1 MNICPSCLQTTTGKK
16 FCPYCGFNVESYAP
30 EEHHIPMLKTVGGRY
45 KVGRCL
51 GEDGFCITYTA
62 LDETTGQRCTLK
74 EFYPSD
80 ISERKGH
87 DIDRLNV
94 VPLKGK
100 EELYAK
106 TLARVEKDAKVLA
119 SLEHMEGMVKVL
131 GCVSENNTVYTAVE
145 FAEGFS
151 AAAYLRENGGKLPA
165 DEVFRLMKAP
175 MEALAKV
182 HKAGVYHRGINPEHI
197 IFTED
202 EKIVLIGFGSA
213 RDYDNGK
220 SLAPGYAA
228 PEQYRTNGVVNEA
241 TDVYSLCALI
251 YYLLTGKRPQAPA
264 QRMSMDELVKPSE
277 LCDISEA
284 REKTLL
290 NGLEIAEGKR
300 IQSVDELIEGF
311 YGEDEASEE
320 ELEPAAAINPEPAAA
335 INPEPAAAINPE
347 PAAAINPEPAAAIN
361 PEPVAATKPEPAA
374 AIKPEPAAATKPEPV
389 PAEKPKP
396 APEPK
401 PEPAEEY
408 RPVPE
413 KKKSKAPAVVLVCLL
428 LAGIGVG
435 AMMYMN
441 GSFGG
446 GAPAETAP
454 VETTAE
460 TVPEE
465 TKVTE
470 VTEATEA
477 ETDSETETDPN
488 KVIVPDLLK
497 NPLSIAINRL
507 EGENINY
514 TVIETEDT
522 SMPPEFVIKQE
533 PPAGVEMPIGA
544 PVRIYVS
551 KRPEDTAAPETTA
564 PAAQPAE
571 TTAPQTAPAAQTAS
585 VTTAETTAP
594 RTTSAPHT
602 TTAAAPRTTAATT
615 VPRTTGGSPASRVT
629 TTEPASEEKGAAAV
643 PQSSAPV
650 S

>member
-16 FCPYCGFNVESYAP
+16 FCPYCGYNVESYAP
-30 EEHHIPMLKTVGGRY
+30 EEHHIPMLKTIGGRY

-80 ISERKGH
+80 ICERKGH

-100 EELYAK
+100 EELYEK
-106 TLARVEKDAKVLA
+106 TLERVEKDAKVLA
-119 SLEHMEGMVKVL
+119 SLERMEGMVKVL

-145 FAEGFS
+145 FAEGYS

-182 HKAGVYHRGINPEHI
+182 HKAGVFHRGINPEHI

-228 PEQYRTNGVVNEA
+228 PEQYRSNGFVTEA
-241 TDVYSLCALI
+241 TDVYSICALI
-251 YYLLTGKRPQAPA
+251 YYLISGKRPQAPA
-264 QRMSMDELVKPSE
+264 RRMSMDELVKPSE

-290 NGLEIAEGKR
+290 KGLEIAEGKR
-300 IQSVDELIEGF
+300 IKSVDELMEGF
-311 YGEDEASEE
+311 YSEDEASEE
-320 ELEPAAAINPEPAAA
+320 EAEPAVSED
-335 INPEPAAAINPE
+335 
-347 PAAAINPEPAAAIN
+347 
-361 PEPVAATKPEPAA
+361 PEPVAATEPV
-374 AIKPEPAAATKPEPV
+374 PVSEPKPEPV
-389 PAEKPKP
+389 
-396 APEPK
+396 PEPK
-401 PEPAEEY
+401 PEPVPEPKPEPVSEPKPEPVSEPKPEPKSEPKPEPEPKPAEEY
-408 RPVPE
+408 RPAAE

-435 AMMYMN
+435 AMMFMN
-441 GSFGG
+441 GSLGG
-446 GAPAETAP
+446 GAPAETVP
-454 VETTAE
+454 VETPAE

-465 TKVTE
+465 TEVTE
-470 VTEATEA
+470 ITEATET
-477 ETDSETETDPN
+477 ETVSETEADSD
-488 KVIVPDLLK
+488 KIIVPDLLK
-497 NPLSIAINRL
+497 NPLNIAISRL

-564 PAAQPAE
+564 PTAQSARPAE

-585 VTTAETTAP
+585 VTTAATTAP
-594 RTTSAPHT
+594 RTAAESRT
-602 TTAAAPRTTAATT
+602 TTAASAPRTTATTT
-615 VPRTTGGSPASRVT
+615 VPRTAGGSPASRIT
-629 TTEPASEEKGAAAV
+629 TTEPASEAKGAAAV
-643 PQSSAPV
+643 QQSSAPI